1 MKSSCGNMIQ
11 NKSLLFSDQYRMLS
25 GSGLKILAMVTMVID
40 HVDLVFLRYQSEF
53 ITPLCTLGGKNIT
66 AYFLL
71 RCVGRLSFPLF
82 AFLLVEGFQHTSNR
96 RKYARNLLV
105 FAFVSEIP
113 FDLMRFGEI
122 SALEQNV
129 FFTLFL
135 GILALFTINR
145 WEKGCTILPCH
156 SESSHLNGQLA
167 ICLFSLIG
175 ASMLIHTDYGS
186 KGVCFIILLYVLRH
200 SPVIQAAV
208 GCLFLPWGW
217 ITGLAFIPINLYNGK
232 RGFIQGAVA
241 KYFFYAFYPLH
252 MIAIYFIKCYLL

>member
-11 NKSLLFSDQYRMLS
+11 NKSLFFSDRYRVLS

-40 HVDLVFLRYQSEF
+40 HFDLVFLRYQSEF
-53 ITPLCTLGGKNIT
+53 ITPLCTWGGKNIT

-135 GILALFTINR
+135 GILALFAISR
-145 WEKGCTILPCH
+145 WEKGCAILPCH